1 MTFFSP
7 EQGSQLIHTNQSARC
22 FMATPLCMSAR
33 SLKIGGK
40 NPRICTLPLV
50 CMKLTVLILEKK
62 QSLSTYG
69 AKNATTIDAW
79 RRETG
84 FQHDLNGSQVRVPV
98 SQAPLELLLHRLEFH
113 FPNLS
118 KSLQKAQ
125 DRGAQ
130 WGACFC
136 GCFKNIRK
144 KQRRKKCLKI
154 CFCFLH
160 SPTPNINFIPTSHC
174 I

>member
-7 EQGSQLIHTNQSARC
+7 EQDSQLIHTNQSARC
-22 FMATPLCMSAR
+22 LMATTLCMSAR

-62 QSLSTYG
+62 QSLSIYG
-69 AKNATTIDAW
+69 AKNATTVDAW
-79 RRETG
+79 RGKTG

-98 SQAPLELLLHRLEFH
+98 SQAPLELLLHRMEFH

-130 WGACFC
+130 WESVSADAL
-136 GCFKNIRK
+136 R
-144 KQRRKKCLKI
+144 L
-154 CFCFLH
+154 
-160 SPTPNINFIPTSHC
+160 
-174 I
+174 